1 MWKWIDDS
9 NPDWENNLYVSRPR
23 ELVRLHLSWKS
34 GIRKSQLWPCNF
46 CNKIGMSMGVSENV
60 VYPFLPNGFADHY
73 PVFKWLFHWEYTRHF
88 QTNPYDD
95 HDVFFWPA
103 RIQWGGF
110 HMIPAYVHRHL
121 SSPTSCNSAVIEV
134 KSYPGECPFKG
145 LLTKTYG
152 CGSFHPSLNLN
163 NRDV

>member
-1 MWKWIDDS
+1 MTI
-9 NPDWENNLYVSRPR
+9 
-23 ELVRLHLSWKS
+23 
-34 GIRKSQLWPCNF
+34 
-46 CNKIGMSMGVSENV
+46 M
-60 VYPFLPNGFADHY
+60 
-73 PVFKWLFHWEYTRHF
+73 T
-88 QTNPYDD
+88 
-95 HDVFFWPA
+95 VFFVDPVEFS
-103 RIQWGGF
+103 RGF